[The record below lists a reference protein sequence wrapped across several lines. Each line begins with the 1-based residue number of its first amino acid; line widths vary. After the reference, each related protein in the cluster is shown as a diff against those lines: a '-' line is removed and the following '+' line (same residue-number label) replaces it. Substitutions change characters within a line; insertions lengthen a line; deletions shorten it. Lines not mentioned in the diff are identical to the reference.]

1 MKAFEDLEFKAHE
14 ATALG
19 YKTSAVMFFNNGYG
33 VSVITGGYGSAEKP
47 YELAVLFG
55 SEEDYGITYN
65 TPITDDVVGCLT
77 SDEVTALMVRVQKLT
92 KEGEQR

>member
-1 MKAFEDLEFKAHE
+1 MKTFKDLEFKAHQNQY
-14 ATALG
+14 AG
-19 YKTSAVMFFNNGYG
+19 FRTSATMFFNNGYG
-33 VSVITGGYGSAEKP
+33 VSVITGGYGSDYKP

-65 TPITDDVVGCLT
+65 TPITDDVVGYLT

-92 KEGEQR
+92 KEGE